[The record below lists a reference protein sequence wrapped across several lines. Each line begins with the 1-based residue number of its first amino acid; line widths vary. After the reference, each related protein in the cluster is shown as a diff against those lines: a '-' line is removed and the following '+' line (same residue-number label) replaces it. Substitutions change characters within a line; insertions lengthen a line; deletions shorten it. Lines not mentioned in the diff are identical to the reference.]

1 MTSQQPPCESATDET
16 IHTRLSTQ
24 NAFLVSAKIGGMS
37 YKQIRETGNFHE
49 AESTLRGRFRSLTK
63 DKHDRVRKPMW
74 RGVDARLLIEGVGR
88 LADSGLTR
96 GIVDVGKVPW
106 KKVAE

>member
-1 MTSQQPPCESATDET
+1 ENSSDQGSEQS
-16 IHTRLSTQ
+16 RLSDK
-24 NAFLVSAKIGGMS
+24 NAFLVRAKMGGMS
-37 YKQIRETGNFHE
+37 YKAIREAGGFRE

-74 RGVDARLLIEGVGR
+74 TKVDVRLLCEAVGR
-88 LADSGLTR
+88 LTEPGLSEETGLGR
-96 GIVDVGKVPW
+96 VPW